1 MNKKMKEDYA
11 YMAGFFDADG
21 CISVSLGRKGSGC
34 SDNTNK
40 LIVHARIQ
48 QIVEEPLLLFK
59 TYFGG
64 YLCKKKQ
71 KTTARND
78 IYYYVAM
85 GNPAR
90 LLLEA
95 IFPYLIVKKSRVGMA
110 IKLMN
115 IKLSNS
121 GKDKRAK
128 EKWDLAKNIIESNSK
143 KGGESKV
150 IEMYSRKFG

>member
-1 MNKKMKEDYA
+1 
-11 YMAGFFDADG
+11 
-21 CISVSLGRKGSGC
+21 
-34 SDNTNK
+34 
-40 LIVHARIQ
+40 
-48 QIVEEPLLLFK
+48 
-59 TYFGG
+59 
-64 YLCKKKQ
+64 
-71 KTTARND
+71 
-78 IYYYVAM
+78 
-85 GNPAR
+85 
-90 LLLEA
+90 
-95 IFPYLIVKKSRVGMA
+95 MA